1 MSDFGTELTFAVL
14 DFLDDVIFVRPD
26 ADGSDLVLSSL
37 PYVMC
42 DCRVVHCIISSSASA
57 SESDD
62 SRNGE
67 VSLRVCFRL
76 FFFRPFFFLRFCFDG
91 CVCCSIS
98 SSSSSSSY
106 NGRNRVGLSPFS
118 SCGAVICNAR
128 VCSSVSA
135 ILFSHLIHIPISLLL
150 G

>member
-14 DFLDDVIFVRPD
+14 DFLDVIFVRPD

-67 VSLRVCFRL
+67 VSLRCL
-76 FFFRPFFFLRFCFDG
+76 FPSFLFPSFLLP
-91 CVCCSIS
+91 S
-98 SSSSSSSY
+98 
-106 NGRNRVGLSPFS
+106 F
-118 SCGAVICNAR
+118 
-128 VCSSVSA
+128 
-135 ILFSHLIHIPISLLL
+135 LF
-150 G
+150 